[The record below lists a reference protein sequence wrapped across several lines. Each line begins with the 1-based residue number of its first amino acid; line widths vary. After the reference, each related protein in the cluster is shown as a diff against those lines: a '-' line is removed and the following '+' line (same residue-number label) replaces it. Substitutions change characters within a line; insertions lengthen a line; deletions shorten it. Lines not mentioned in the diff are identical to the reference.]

1 MNYLAHA
8 RLSFNDPALLVGNM
22 ISDFVKGKKKFD
34 YPTGIQKGIQLH
46 RLIDEF
52 TDIHPETKRAM
63 EYFRPAYRLY
73 SGAFV
78 DVVFDHFLACDTTE
92 FNTGDE
98 LQLFCQKV
106 YQTLQSNFSI
116 LPLRFQKMLPYM
128 QTQNWLYN
136 YQYDWGLEKSLEG
149 VVHRA
154 LYLHESAI
162 AFSIFKKEYSS
173 LKSCYEIFYPQLK
186 LFATQQVSNLLDY

>member
-8 RLSFNDPALLVGNM
+8 RLSFNDPDLLVGNM

-78 DVVFDHFLACDTTE
+78 DVVFDHFLACDTNE
-92 FNTGDE
+92 FTTANE
-98 LQLFCQKV
+98 LQLFCQQV
-106 YQTLQSNFSI
+106 YETLQSNFSI
-116 LPLRFQKMLPYM
+116 LPPRFQRMLPYM

-136 YQYDWGLEKSLEG
+136 YQYEWGLEKSLEG

-186 LFATQQVSNLLDY
+186 LFTTQQVSNLLDY

>member
-8 RLSFNDPALLVGNM
+8 LLSFNDPDILIGNM

-34 YPTGIQKGIQLH
+34 YPVSIQKGIQLH

-52 TDIHPETKRAM
+52 TDAHIEAKRAM
-63 EYFRPAYRLY
+63 QYFRPVYRLY

-78 DVVFDHFLACDTTE
+78 DVVFDHFLACDTNE
-92 FNTGDE
+92 FNSAAD
-98 LQLFCQKV
+98 LQNFCQKV
-106 YQTLQSNFSI
+106 YQTLQSNFSL
-116 LPLRFQKMLPYM
+116 LPDRFQRMLPYM

-136 YQYDWGLEKSLEG
+136 YQYAWGLEKSLQG

-162 AFSIFKKEYSS
+162 AFSIFEQEYST
-173 LKSCYEIFYPQLK
+173 LRGCYEIFYPELK
-186 LFATQQVSNLLDY
+186 KFAMQQASNLLDY

>member
-8 RLSFNDPALLVGNM
+8 RLSFNDPDLLIGNM

-34 YPTGIQKGIQLH
+34 YPLSIQKGIQLH

-52 TDIHPETKRAM
+52 TDAHFEAKRAM
-63 EYFRPAYRLY
+63 QYFRPVYRLY

-78 DVVFDHFLACDTTE
+78 DVVFDHFLACDTNE
-92 FNTGDE
+92 FNSAGD
-98 LQLFCQKV
+98 LQNFCQQV
-106 YQTLQSNFSI
+106 YQTLQSNFSL
-116 LPLRFQKMLPYM
+116 LPDRFQRMLPFM

-136 YQYDWGLEKSLEG
+136 YQYSWGLEKSLQG

-162 AFSIFKKEYSS
+162 AFSIFEKEYSN
-173 LKSCYEIFYPQLK
+173 LRSCYDTFYPELK
-186 LFATQQVSNLLDY
+186 KYAMQQASNLLDY